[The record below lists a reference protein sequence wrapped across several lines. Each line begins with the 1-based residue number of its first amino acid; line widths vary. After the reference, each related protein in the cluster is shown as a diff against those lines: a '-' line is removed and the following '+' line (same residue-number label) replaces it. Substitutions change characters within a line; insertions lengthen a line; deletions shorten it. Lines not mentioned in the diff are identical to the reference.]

1 MGTGSYDSTIPEVD
15 PNARQAADAPAK
27 REAVAVG
34 HRIPVVLVVD
44 AVPHRAAAIRAW
56 AWQRRGVRP
65 VFATTATSA
74 YETASREQPEVALID
89 LMFRTGRGVA
99 VAIELRRIAPG
110 VEMVFLVDN
119 PADPEVQAAMDLG
132 WQRLVAS
139 EHLEEWLD
147 RGLKP
152 LAKLARIERELRI
165 ARREAETASA
175 GNVIPAVPT
184 LPLSVAERRY
194 RETFLRSKMATAGER
209 REAARLAGVPYTT
222 FCVMLRKLGIKQ

>member
-1 MGTGSYDSTIPEVD
+1 MDSGSHDSTVPEVD
-15 PNARQAADAPAK
+15 ARARAPEDAAGK
-27 REAVAVG
+27 REAIAVA
-34 HRIPVVLVVD
+34 HRNPAVLVVD

-65 VFATTATSA
+65 LFAATATLA
-74 YETASREQPEVALID
+74 YETAAREQPEVAIID
-89 LMFRTGRGVA
+89 LMFRGGRGVA
-99 VAIELRRIAPG
+99 VAIELQRIAPD
-110 VEMVFLVDN
+110 VEIAFVVED
-119 PADPEVQAAMDLG
+119 AAAPEVQAALDLG
-132 WQRLVAS
+132 WERLVAADR
-139 EHLEEWLD
+139 LEEWLD

-152 LAKLARIERELRI
+152 LAKVARLERDLRA
-165 ARREAETASA
+165 ARREADTASA
-175 GNVIPAVPT
+175 GNVVPSVPN

>member
-1 MGTGSYDSTIPEVD
+1 MVTGSHDSTIPEPD
-15 PNARQAADAPAK
+15 PKARDADDAAAK
-27 REAVAVG
+27 RDAAAVG

-74 YETASREQPEVALID
+74 YDTASREQPEVALVDI
-89 LMFRTGRGVA
+89 MFRSGRGVA
-99 VAIELRRIAPG
+99 VAIELGRIAPG
-110 VEMVFLVDN
+110 IETVFVVDN
-119 PADPEVQAAMDLG
+119 AADPEVQAAMDLG
-132 WQRLVAS
+132 WDRLVAS
-139 EHLEEWLD
+139 DRLEEWLD

-152 LAKLARIERELRI
+152 LAKLARIEREVRI
-165 ARREAETASA
+165 ARREAQAASA
-175 GNVIPAVPT
+175 GNVVPAVPS
-184 LPLSVAERRY
+184 LPLNVAERRY